1 VSEQGED
8 KEENV
13 EEYVDVELATSFFKA
28 MLAYFKQ
35 NPKGLTVLLH
45 NVSENLISE
54 IIENEE
60 LSKML
65 GYTAGQLNVVS
76 DLIWNHDDEEVIQQ
90 ALTNSPNLEDILS
103 AIARLAWAY
112 SRLVSNTEVIPGDIE
127 NLIKEAGATLYRIIE
142 YVIKDIDSDP

>member
-1 VSEQGED
+1 MGEQEEGR
-8 KEENV
+8 EEN
-13 EEYVDVELATSFFKA
+13 VDVELATSFFKA

-45 NVSENLISE
+45 NISENLINE
-54 IIENEE
+54 IIENGE

-76 DLIWNHDDEEVIQQ
+76 DLIWNHDDEEIIQH

-112 SRLVSNTEVIPGDIE
+112 SRLVSSTEVIPGDIE
-127 NLIKEAGATLYRIIE
+127 GLIKEAASTLYRIIE
-142 YVIKDIDSDP
+142 HVITDTGSDP